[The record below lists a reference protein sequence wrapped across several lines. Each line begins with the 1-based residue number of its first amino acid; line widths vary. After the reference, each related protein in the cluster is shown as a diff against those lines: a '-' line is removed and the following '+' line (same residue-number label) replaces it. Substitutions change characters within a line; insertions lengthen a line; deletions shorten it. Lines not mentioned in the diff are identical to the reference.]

1 MVEFRFR
8 PPNEQSNL
16 LGGFTYH
23 STMKKLIATS
33 LLLLFICIQIKA
45 QDKTSYSI
53 AGTET
58 YLVRSKINQR
68 AYSLAVSLPNQ
79 YNKTKKYPVYYLLD
93 GYYAFPFAAESNK
106 ILGGWLMGNEIDDV
120 IIVSITANKEKD
132 FSDWLCQRWPDYTF
146 TQSPTFDTKFT
157 ELWHSAEPLVSGKG
171 DAFLQVIRKE
181 IIPLIDKNYSTNQE
195 RGISGHSL
203 SGQFVAN
210 LLFKAND
217 IFSKFGI
224 NSPWMQP
231 YNNNDIRLVEKEY
244 AKNHSSLKAKVFLS
258 FGSLEVKEEIK
269 DLYEFEALLKK
280 YQGVET
286 KLVIFDDETHVS
298 VIPAMINRCL
308 KYLYKA
314 EKK

>member
-1 MVEFRFR
+1 
-8 PPNEQSNL
+8 
-16 LGGFTYH
+16 
-23 STMKKLIATS
+23 MKKIIAVS
-33 LLLLFICIQIKA
+33 LLLVFIVTQLNA
-45 QDKTSYSI
+45 QNSKSYSI

-58 YLVRSKINQR
+58 YVIHSKINQR
-68 AYSLAVSLPNQ
+68 DYNLAVSVPNN
-79 YNKTKKYPVYYLLD
+79 YDKAKKYPVYYLLD

-106 ILGGWLMGNEIDDV
+106 ILGTWLMGNEIEDV

-132 FSDWLCQRWPDYTF
+132 FNDWLCQRWPDYTF
-146 TQSPTFDTKFT
+146 TQSQTLDTRFT
-157 ELWHSAEPLVSGKG
+157 ELWHSSEPLVSGKG
-171 DAFLQVIRKE
+171 EAFLQVIRKE

-224 NSPWMQP
+224 NSPWMLP
-231 YNNNDIRLVEKEY
+231 YNNNDIRLIEKEY
-244 AKNHSSLKAKVFLS
+244 AKNNSSLKAKVFLS
-258 FGSLEVKEEIK
+258 FGSLEVKKEIQ

-286 KLVIFDDETHVS
+286 KLVIFEDETHVS